1 MKINWNLN
9 FEFFEAYLTSA
20 ELIDSLFP
28 IYPEQEIGIV
38 IALLFFAPT
47 IIRVGSFESSTNTL
61 ITFSVIGFYRTTAHT
76 L

>member
-20 ELIDSLFP
+20 ESLFL
-28 IYPEQEIGIV
+28 IYPEQEISIV
-38 IALLFFAPT
+38 IALLFFAPI
-47 IIRVGSFESSTNTL
+47 IIRVGSFEPSTNIP